1 MNAVLPLIRLRVS
14 GLRNSIMN
22 VRKDSVAKSLVVIF
36 GLGNVIGLGY
46 WISLNSFRFIADF
59 KAFGD
64 LNAKMISLLLMAL
77 LVLVVLSTII
87 ISSATLFRGKETAFL
102 FQTPA
107 RPRAILL
114 LKLTESIAISS
125 WATLFLCLPVMVAY
139 GVHENAPP
147 LYYAEMA
154 SVMFIFVLFSGC
166 LGALLAIILAPLF
179 RRLSPKMLLLAALA
193 VLVLLSW
200 LFLRSFEFGTIEEN
214 RKNLLVLDR
223 FASGFEVFRSPWSP
237 SRWASTAIS
246 SAVHGTHGEVL
257 SNTLTLLAN
266 TLIFL
271 PLLSLY
277 GKRYYNREWT
287 AHQGSSSTL
296 ATVGSKSATTWR
308 PGGSPMA
315 ALLRKDLLLFIRNPS
330 QLAQSLLFLLL
341 MVIYSLSL
349 LQVPDFFKDSVN
361 NFRLYRFIYFANQV
375 AVCMIISS
383 FTSRFI
389 YPLLSLEG
397 RAFWV
402 IGLAPI
408 PRRRLMTQK
417 GVFAMAI
424 ILPLGLLT
432 ISISN
437 LALRSPPEFFLSAVY
452 TMILATL
459 CLTSLSTGLGAAYP
473 SFDESNPARIAVGLG
488 GTLNFFAS
496 ALTIAILVAIQSLP
510 ELLLAASPSVE
521 KYSLLVRLAG
531 YIVAG
536 AFTLILSH
544 AVLKMGERNLERCE
558 F

>member
-1 MNAVLPLIRLRVS
+1 MSSAFPLIRLRFS
-14 GLRNSIMN
+14 NLRNS
-22 VRKDSVAKSLVVIF
+22 VLDARRDSVAKSLVVVF
-36 GLGNVIGLGY
+36 GLANVIGLSY
-46 WISLNSFRFIADF
+46 WISLSSFQFISDF

-64 LNAKMISLLLMAL
+64 LNAKMVSLLLMAI
-77 LVLVVLSTII
+77 LVLVIISTII
-87 ISSATLFRGKETAFL
+87 ISYATLFLGKETAFL

-107 RPRAILL
+107 SPRSILL

-125 WATLFLCLPVMVAY
+125 WATLFLCMPVMVAY
-139 GVHENAPP
+139 GIHEGAEAI
-147 LYYAEMA
+147 YYIEMTA
-154 SVMFIFVLFSGC
+154 VMFIFVLFAGC
-166 LGALLAIILAPLF
+166 LGALLSIALAPLF
-179 RRLSPKMLLLAALA
+179 RRLSPKMLLLGAIAILG
-193 VLVLLSW
+193 LLSW
-200 LFLRSFEFGTIEEN
+200 LFLRSFEFGTIDED

-246 SAVHGTHGEVL
+246 SAVHGVHTEVIG
-257 SNTLTLLAN
+257 NGLTLLAN

-277 GKRYYNREWT
+277 GKFGYNREWT
-287 AHQGSSSTL
+287 AHQGSASGWTG
-296 ATVGSKSATTWR
+296 AGKKSARSWL
-308 PGGSPMA
+308 PGGGPMA

-408 PRRRLMTQK
+408 PRRKLMTQK
-417 GVFAMAI
+417 GAFAMAI

-432 ISISN
+432 IALSN
-437 LALRSPPEFFLSAVY
+437 LTLRSPPEFFFSSIY
-452 TMILATL
+452 TMVLSTI
-459 CLTSLSTGLGAAYP
+459 CLTSLSVGLGAAYP

-496 ALTIAILVAIQSLP
+496 ALSIAVLVAIQALP
-510 ELLLAASPSVE
+510 ELVLAAAPSIE
-521 KYSLLVRLAG
+521 TYSIPVRLAG
-531 YIVAG
+531 HLLAAI
-536 AFTLILSH
+536 FTLLLSRV
-544 AVLKMGERNLERCE
+544 VLKMGERNLERCE

>member
-1 MNAVLPLIRLRVS
+1 
-14 GLRNSIMN
+14 
-22 VRKDSVAKSLVVIF
+22 
-36 GLGNVIGLGY
+36 
-46 WISLNSFRFIADF
+46 
-59 KAFGD
+59 
-64 LNAKMISLLLMAL
+64 
-77 LVLVVLSTII
+77 
-87 ISSATLFRGKETAFL
+87 
-102 FQTPA
+102 
-107 RPRAILL
+107 
-114 LKLTESIAISS
+114 
-125 WATLFLCLPVMVAY
+125 
-139 GVHENAPP
+139 
-147 LYYAEMA
+147 
-154 SVMFIFVLFSGC
+154 
-166 LGALLAIILAPLF
+166 
-179 RRLSPKMLLLAALA
+179 
-193 VLVLLSW
+193 
-200 LFLRSFEFGTIEEN
+200 
-214 RKNLLVLDR
+214 
-223 FASGFEVFRSPWSP
+223 
-237 SRWASTAIS
+237 
-246 SAVHGTHGEVL
+246 
-257 SNTLTLLAN
+257 
-266 TLIFL
+266 
-271 PLLSLY
+271 
-277 GKRYYNREWT
+277 
-287 AHQGSSSTL
+287 
-296 ATVGSKSATTWR
+296 
-308 PGGSPMA
+308 
-315 ALLRKDLLLFIRNPS
+315 
-330 QLAQSLLFLLL
+330 
-341 MVIYSLSL
+341 L

-417 GVFAMAI
+417 GAFAMAI

-432 ISISN
+432 ITISN

-510 ELLLAASPSVE
+510 ELLLATSPSVE

-536 AFTLILSH
+536 AFTFILCRS
-544 AVLKMGERNLERCE
+544 VLKMGERNLERCE